1 MIGNIALYKDDH
13 EDISIKN
20 NKKRDNLKKKII
32 DVLTSIFAFL
42 WVSYELQ
49 KRNNDEFTT
58 ELVFCWF
65 GIFCLKIIVV
75 VLQFVI
81 GHLQKISIME
91 DHMKNQ
97 DTYKNKVQNLFTAY
111 VLRSVEGKRMKYLA
125 KQSRRETYE
134 NFLEDELASEPHV
147 GFDEL
152 YEQHFREKALD
163 QEAKGRYPEWGTL
176 SDGNLTAAIQ
186 LLQPEE
192 RKLLYLHIFEEKS
205 FEQISMET
213 ETPQKKVE
221 NRYYYAIKKIRKW
234 IQEKGEI

>member
-1 MIGNIALYKDDH
+1 
-13 EDISIKN
+13 
-20 NKKRDNLKKKII
+20 
-32 DVLTSIFAFL
+32 
-42 WVSYELQ
+42 
-49 KRNNDEFTT
+49 
-58 ELVFCWF
+58 
-65 GIFCLKIIVV
+65 
-75 VLQFVI
+75 
-81 GHLQKISIME
+81 
-91 DHMKNQ
+91 MKNQ

-234 IQEKGEI
+234 IQEKGEL